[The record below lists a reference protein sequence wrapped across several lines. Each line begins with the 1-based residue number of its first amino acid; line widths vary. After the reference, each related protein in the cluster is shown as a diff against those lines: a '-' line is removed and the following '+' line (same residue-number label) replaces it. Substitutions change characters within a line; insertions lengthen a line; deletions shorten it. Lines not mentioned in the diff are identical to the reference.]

1 MIRTETVLDSWR
13 SIRADTAQAVEEYPP
28 AEFDYRL
35 APDVMSFGEIARHV
49 LEAGHALMGLL
60 IEGVENMATPDFRQ
74 MLKKHLP
81 ALPDKPEPAQ
91 LAAEL
96 RSCLDLRLAQLAAQ
110 PPEFFSRII
119 TNFLGQPVTR
129 LEMIQF
135 VKEHELGHRALLF
148 LYLRLKG
155 IVPVTTRRRLAKK

>member
-1 MIRTETVLDSWR
+1 MIRTETVLDSWK
-13 SIRADTAQAVEEYPP
+13 SIRADTAQAVEEYP
-28 AEFDYRL
+28 AADFDYRL
-35 APDVMSFGEIARHV
+35 APDVMSFREIARHV

-60 IEGVENMATPDFRQ
+60 LEGVANMATPDFRQ
-74 MLKKHLP
+74 MLLKHLP
-81 ALPDKPEPAQ
+81 ALPGQLEPAQ

-96 RSCLDLRLAQLAAQ
+96 RSCLDQRLAQLAAQ
-110 PPEFFSRII
+110 PPEFFSQII
-119 TNFLGQPVTR
+119 TNFYGQPVTR

-155 IVPVTTRRRLAKK
+155 IVPVTTRRRQAKK